1 MAANAG
7 NAAKQPDVSIVP
19 SSRGRPH
26 TTASLPSGTV
36 SFVFTDIEG
45 STERWERDAAA
56 MTIALRRH
64 DALMR
69 TAIEANGGYV
79 FKTIGD
85 AFCAAFAQPAEAI
98 AAARDAQRSLAAEDF
113 SAVNDMRVRMAL
125 HMGTADERD
134 GDYFGQTL
142 NRVARLLAIGHGGQV
157 LISGTIVDQL
167 ENEMPA
173 EMALRDLGAHR
184 LKDLARPERVYQLIA
199 PGLLQTFPILRSLD
213 QLPNNLPRQLTSFVG
228 RDDEVAFIKSLIAE
242 SPLVTLVGTGGAGKT
257 RCAVQIGGELLDGS
271 GDGVWVV
278 ELASIGDELLVAS
291 AVAHAL
297 GVQEG
302 ASRPIIETLTGY
314 LKRKRLLLILDN
326 CEHVIAQARKVAAA
340 ILKSCPDVRILATSR
355 ERLNIAGE
363 RVYRMPS
370 LSMPAVNANSNASS
384 ALRYGAPTLFV
395 DRARAADE
403 RFVLT
408 DENAPHVAEICRRL
422 DGIPLALELA
432 AARVKMLSPYQLEHK
447 LSERFRLLT
456 RGDPSALPRQQ
467 TMRALIDWSYDL
479 LTERERSVFRKLALF
494 HGSFSLETACPVATV
509 RAERST
515 SDERNDEFAV
525 LDLLSSLVDKSLVQA
540 EPAALGTRY
549 RLLESTRL
557 YAAEKLMECGER
569 AAVARAHAGAF
580 LALAEKLDAAW
591 ETTPDRTWFAQIEPE
606 LDNFRAA
613 LEWSIEERG
622 DVLVGQRLTGALS
635 RAWRFFGGAKSLRW
649 VHAAQNSVDATT
661 PAPVAAYLDLLEA
674 QMCSA
679 LHQNEAAYAAA
690 KRALVR
696 YQELNEPLRIA
707 EVHTVIGRSLTL
719 LGRVSEGEEALERG
733 LAMARRLRVRKL
745 TGQLLANL
753 ATTHYL
759 HTKRYL
765 REDIG
770 GARMRFA
777 EALAIA
783 KETGHTR
790 LEALVAGN
798 LAEAEFRG
806 GDADAAMRCA
816 VEAAAADRASKDAP
830 SLAHHLCN
838 MAAYLTALGRY
849 DEARAYAREA
859 LPLANDVKL
868 ETLIVVAIQHLAA
881 IAALRPSDDAERV
894 RADRARAARLLGYLE
909 IAPADLAAA
918 RQYTEQQEYDRT
930 LAALRAELGAEHLA
944 RLVNE
949 GRGWDEDHTVTEAL
963 LV

>member
-1 MAANAG
+1 
-7 NAAKQPDVSIVP
+7 
-19 SSRGRPH
+19 
-26 TTASLPSGTV
+26 
-36 SFVFTDIEG
+36 
-45 STERWERDAAA
+45 
-56 MTIALRRH
+56 MTGALRRH

-85 AFCAAFAQPAEAI
+85 AFCAAFARPEEAL
-98 AAARDAQRSLAAEDF
+98 AAACDVQRALAAEDF
-113 SAVNDMRVRMAL
+113 SAVDDLRVRMAL

-134 GDYFGQTL
+134 GDYFGPTL

-157 LISGTIVDQL
+157 LVSGTIVDQL
-167 ENEMPA
+167 ETELPA
-173 EMALRDLGAHR
+173 GLGLRDLGAHR

-199 PGLLQTFPILRSLD
+199 PGLPHTFPILRSLD

-278 ELASIGDELLVAS
+278 ELASITDGLLVAS

-302 ASRPIIETLTGY
+302 TSRPIIETLTGY

-355 ERLNIAGE
+355 ESLNIAGE
-363 RVYRMPS
+363 RAYRMPS
-370 LSMPAVNANSNASS
+370 LSMPAANTNSNASF

-408 DENAPHVAEICRRL
+408 DENAAHVTEICRRL

-432 AARVKMLSPYQLEHK
+432 AARVNVLSPHQLEHK
-447 LSERFRLLT
+447 LNERFRLLT
-456 RGDPSALPRQQ
+456 RGDPNALPRQQ

-479 LTERERSVFRKLALF
+479 LSDAERSVFRRLSIF
-494 HGSFSLETACPVATV
+494 VGGFTLETAGLVAAA
-509 RAERST
+509 RDGE
-515 SDERNDEFAV
+515 NDGFAV
-525 LDLLSSLVDKSLVQA
+525 FDVLSSLVDKSLVQA
-540 EPAALGTRY
+540 EPADSGMRY
-549 RLLESTRL
+549 RLLESTRH
-557 YAAEKLMECGER
+557 YAAEKLAEHGEHT
-569 AAVARAHAGAF
+569 AVARAHASAF
-580 LALAEKLDAAW
+580 LALAEALDAAW
-591 ETTPDRTWFAQIEPE
+591 ETTPDRKWFAQIAPE
-606 LDNFRAA
+606 LENFRAA
-613 LEWSIEERG
+613 LEWSIEARE

-635 RAWRFFGGAKSLRW
+635 RSWRFFGGAKSLRW
-649 VHAAQNSVDATT
+649 VHAAQKSVTATT
-661 PAPVAAYLDLLEA
+661 PEPVAAYLDLLEA

-690 KRALVR
+690 LRAFLR
-696 YQELNEPLRIA
+696 YQELNEPIRIA

-719 LGRVSEGEEALERG
+719 LGRVAEGEAALEQG
-733 LAMARRLRVRKL
+733 LAIARRLRARKL

-759 HTKRYL
+759 HNTKGYL
-765 REDIG
+765 REDIA
-770 GARMRFA
+770 GARTRFA

-783 KETGHTR
+783 KATGHTR
-790 LEALVAGN
+790 LAALVAGN

-806 GDADAAMRCA
+806 GDADAAMRSS
-816 VEAAAADRASKDAP
+816 VEAVLADRASKDTP

-838 MAAYLTALGRY
+838 MAAYLISLGHY
-849 DEARAYAREA
+849 DEARACAEEA
-859 LPLANDVKL
+859 LPLARDVRL
-868 ETLIVVAIQHLAA
+868 DILVALAIQHLAA
-881 IAALRPSDDAERV
+881 IDALGPSGNAEH
-894 RADRARAARLLGYLE
+894 ASSGRARAARLLGYLDA
-909 IAPADLAAA
+909 APTDLATV
-918 RQYTEQQEYDRT
+918 RQYTEQQEYDKL
-930 LAALRAELGAEHLA
+930 LAVLQQELGAEPLA
-944 RLVNE
+944 LLRTE
-949 GRGWDEDHTVTEAL
+949 GRGWDEDQAIAEAL
-963 LV
+963 LA